1 MDYRTLLND
10 EQYAGV
16 TCKSQYTRVVAGA
29 GSGKTRVLTYRISYL
44 LEEMGVSP
52 YSIIAL
58 TFTNKAAREIKERVV
73 SICGDVSGLFLGTIH
88 SWCARF
94 LRFEAEY
101 IGYPKNFTIL
111 DEEDQLGIMKH
122 IFSDL
127 HHLPKS
133 DPNIKKCLEWIGGKK
148 MRGYE
153 YEDIANENYPD
164 PTLRDFLVYY
174 KEYTEILYARH
185 SLDFD
190 DLLLKTIDILEDT
203 KNGVRERY
211 IRGISH
217 ILIDEFQDIND
228 VQFKLISLLMNKDT
242 SLYVVGDPDQT
253 IYTWRGANHRLIM
266 DLEENVNYI
275 YKGAKVNTIILDRN
289 YRSTKSILN
298 SSNKLISCNK
308 ERVKKELYSLAEDGD
323 PIKVFDARTQ
333 REESTHV
340 VTSIIEL
347 HKQKKVSYKDIA
359 VLYRANYL
367 TRDLET
373 VLGMYRIPYK
383 IFGGM
388 KFYQRREIKD
398 IISYFRLIVNPADD
412 TSFLRIINVPKKSIG
427 PSTEQKIIDEAKSLG
442 QTLFLYIK
450 ENINSCPLTLKQ
462 RVGWINIIE
471 QMKIVENEINM
482 NNRELS
488 KVLENFVTNIGYFA
502 YLKEEDDNAD
512 ERIENVKELI
522 SYVDGFLKE
531 NPDMRFEDFVN
542 NAMLQSAQDDVSS
555 GDYVSLMTV
564 HTAKGLEFDHV
575 IVYGFC
581 DGIFPSER
589 AISESRTG
597 LEEERRLAYVAM
609 TRAKK
614 DLMITSNQ
622 DYSYVRQ
629 CALRPSR
636 FIKEAGLEK
645 KKTTFMNS
653 STNSTTNSLYKP
665 AGFVKK
671 DISAKQVAL
680 SSQTNGITEWNVG
693 DIVIHTS
700 YGRGVVLEVIDKLII
715 VQFDGV
721 AGKKTLL
728 GNHIAIKK
736 GDKTNG

>member
-16 TCKSQYTRVVAGA
+16 TCNSQYTRVVAGA

-58 TFTNKAAREIKERVV
+58 TFTNKAAKEIKERVV

-94 LRFEAEY
+94 LRFEAEH
-101 IGYPKNFTIL
+101 IGYPRNFTIL
-111 DEEDQLGIMKH
+111 DEDDQLGIMKY
-122 IFSDL
+122 IFSEL
-127 HHLPKS
+127 HHLPKT
-133 DPNIKKCLEWIGGKK
+133 DANIKKCLEWIGNKK
-148 MRGYE
+148 MRGLE
-153 YEDIANENYPD
+153 YEDIKNDEYPD
-164 PTLRDFLVYY
+164 STLKDFKVYFR
-174 KEYTEILYARH
+174 EYTEILYERH
-185 SLDFD
+185 SFDFD
-190 DLLLKTIDILEDT
+190 DLLLKTIDILED
-203 KNGVRERY
+203 KDNGVRERY
-211 IRGISH
+211 MRGISH

-228 VQFKLISLLMNKDT
+228 VQFKLISLLMNRET

-253 IYTWRGANHRLIM
+253 IYTWRGANHHLIM

-289 YRSTKSILN
+289 YRSTKTILS
-298 SSNKLISCNK
+298 SSNKLIACNK
-308 ERVKKELYSLAEDGD
+308 ERVQKALYSLGD
-323 PIKVFDARTQ
+323 EGTPIRVFNARTQ

-340 VTSIIEL
+340 VTSIIDL
-347 HKQKKVSYKDIA
+347 HKQKKVNYKDIA

-373 VLGMYRIPYK
+373 VLGMYRIPYR

-412 TSFLRIINVPKKSIG
+412 TAFLRIINVPKKNIG
-427 PSTEQKIIDEAKSLG
+427 PAAEQKIIDEAKKIG
-442 QTLFLYIK
+442 QTLFLYVK
-450 ENINSCPLTLKQ
+450 ENINSSPLTLKQ

-471 QMKIVENEINM
+471 QMKIVNNEIELD
-482 NNRELS
+482 NRSLS
-488 KVLENFVTNIGYFA
+488 NVLENFITNIGYFA

-531 NPDMRFEDFVN
+531 NPTMHFDDFVN
-542 NAMLQSAQDDVSS
+542 NAMLQSAQDDVST

-564 HTAKGLEFDHV
+564 HTAKGLEFDNV
-575 IVYGFC
+575 FIYGFC
-581 DGIFPSER
+581 DGVFPSER
-589 AISESRTG
+589 SISESKTG

-614 DLMITSNQ
+614 ELSISSNQ
-622 DYSYVRQ
+622 DYSYVMQ
-629 CALRPSR
+629 CPLQPSR
-636 FIKEAGLEK
+636 FIKEAGLET
-645 KKTTFMNS
+645 KKTDFRSLYNS
-653 STNSTTNSLYKP
+653 SSQTIYKP
-665 AGFVKK
+665 AGFIKK
-671 DISAKQVAL
+671 DISAKQIAL
-680 SSQTNGITEWNVG
+680 SSETNGITDWKVG
-693 DIVIHTS
+693 DIVIHTT
-700 YGRGVVLEVIDKLII
+700 YGRGKVVEVIDKLIV
-715 VQFDGV
+715 VQFDGIE
-721 AGKKTLL
+721 GKKTLL
-728 GNHIAIKK
+728 GNHISIKK
-736 GDKTNG
+736 GDNNNG